1 MKGIHL
7 EGLRVLGKPEI
18 FAKYYF
24 DQGVDELFYQDVVAS
39 LYQRNSLIDKIKETA
54 KNISIPLTVGGG
66 IRSIKDIQD
75 ILNAGADKVVINTR
89 AVKDPNFINQAVK
102 IFGSSTI
109 VVAIETLKDNDEN
122 YFVYTDNG
130 REFNNLNAIKWATEI
145 KKRGAGEILVTSI
158 DKEGTGEGFDID
170 LLK

>member
-130 REFNNLNAIKWATEI
+130 REYNNINAIKLATEI
-145 KKRGAGEILVTSI
+145 EKRGAGEILVTSI
-158 DKEGTGEGFDID
+158 DKEEQAKD
-170 LLK
+170 LILIY